1 MTGAPVVVS
10 DEGLNGIHVVH
21 ANSKLDPAVKAAD
34 HSEISGKD
42 IRALDAVPVDKLPAP
57 LQQHPAIPLQPPLPG
72 GMEAP
77 PLYFTTAAANGFP
90 MQYFFDYN
98 AGNGYPGNP
107 EMPIEQWEDY
117 FRFMSVDGIEA
128 PFQAM
133 YNGDPS
139 MFVHPSPSYG
149 YVSPPPFNPYAPGSS
164 PSMVMNMNG
173 ALFPPQAFPYAA
185 AGQMF
190 AAGPHVQPGPGAGQ
204 FLPPLAGIDGAP
216 TGIGQPG
223 AFQFFDQ
230 MQMVNGA
237 PLQPLA
243 APFVPMAS
251 QQPPLG
257 HQHRQPVVSS
267 PPPSM
272 GHGRGNGNMVS
283 IPRIITPQHPN
294 AARGRGNVNSASL
307 IGGMGSVGSGSTNK
321 SLQDV
326 RNAPLPTGFP
336 PGRTWGIGGG
346 MADWAKQKGKG
357 WAQVVSGSNG
367 LNDAANEQNRGP
379 RTTRGRGQRMV
390 GSLVGVSTS
399 FPPLGSNINGP
410 IPGSGVLGGGGSS
423 LPIGKQQGAS
433 GISREEYNKSDFPVK
448 YEMAK
453 FFVIKSYSED
463 DVHKSIKYNVWAST
477 PNGNRRL
484 DAAYHDAQAKGA
496 SSASGAGCPMFLFFS
511 VNASGQFCGIAEMM
525 GPVDFGK
532 SVDFWQQDKWNGQFP
547 VNWRI
552 IKDVPNSQLRHI
564 LLPSNE
570 GKPVTN
576 SRDTQEVEMQ
586 QGLEMLRIFKSYS
599 AKTSILDDFGF
610 YDSRQK
616 ALQEKKAQL
625 QQQQQHLVQQRQ
637 GRLQTKQAMAGKDG
651 QMVVGHPMPL
661 SDSAADLRSSIT
673 SDGIASSRAA
683 IGGLGGTGGAA
694 AVTGPPSSPMLSV
707 SQMQQPSSSSLN
719 SSSSSS
725 PSLAQDEVTS
735 GMSVGNKGGG
745 SAGDKGAGSG
755 TTSSD
760 EAK

>member
-1 MTGAPVVVS
+1 
-10 DEGLNGIHVVH
+10 
-21 ANSKLDPAVKAAD
+21 
-34 HSEISGKD
+34 
-42 IRALDAVPVDKLPAP
+42 
-57 LQQHPAIPLQPPLPG
+57 
-72 GMEAP
+72 
-77 PLYFTTAAANGFP
+77 
-90 MQYFFDYN
+90 
-98 AGNGYPGNP
+98 
-107 EMPIEQWEDY
+107 
-117 FRFMSVDGIEA
+117 
-128 PFQAM
+128 
-133 YNGDPS
+133 
-139 MFVHPSPSYG
+139 
-149 YVSPPPFNPYAPGSS
+149 
-164 PSMVMNMNG
+164 
-173 ALFPPQAFPYAA
+173 
-185 AGQMF
+185 
-190 AAGPHVQPGPGAGQ
+190 
-204 FLPPLAGIDGAP
+204 
-216 TGIGQPG
+216 
-223 AFQFFDQ
+223 
-230 MQMVNGA
+230 
-237 PLQPLA
+237 
-243 APFVPMAS
+243 
-251 QQPPLG
+251 
-257 HQHRQPVVSS
+257 
-267 PPPSM
+267 
-272 GHGRGNGNMVS
+272 
-283 IPRIITPQHPN
+283 
-294 AARGRGNVNSASL
+294 
-307 IGGMGSVGSGSTNK
+307 
-321 SLQDV
+321 
-326 RNAPLPTGFP
+326 
-336 PGRTWGIGGG
+336 
-346 MADWAKQKGKG
+346 
-357 WAQVVSGSNG
+357 
-367 LNDAANEQNRGP
+367 
-379 RTTRGRGQRMV
+379 
-390 GSLVGVSTS
+390 
-399 FPPLGSNINGP
+399 
-410 IPGSGVLGGGGSS
+410 
-423 LPIGKQQGAS
+423 
-433 GISREEYNKSDFPVK
+433 
-448 YEMAK
+448 MAK